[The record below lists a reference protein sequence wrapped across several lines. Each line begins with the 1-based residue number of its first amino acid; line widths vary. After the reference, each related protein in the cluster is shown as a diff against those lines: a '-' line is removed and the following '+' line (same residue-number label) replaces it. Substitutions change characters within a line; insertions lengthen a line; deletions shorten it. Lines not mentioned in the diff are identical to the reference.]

1 MYEPDEA
8 VARLLRFRQALEQ
21 LIEDLLPGPGD
32 SMTSS
37 GPPAAAD
44 VFVHPDVVEIQVEV
58 PGAHAS
64 ALEVKAHGQNL
75 VVEGLRPGDP
85 EPPGSWVVL
94 ERPVGRFRRLI
105 ELPGVVDASRA
116 TATLAD
122 GVLNIRVPRIHDR
135 RGREHLITVV
145 EADR

>member
-37 GPPAAAD
+37 GPPAAVD

-58 PGAHAS
+58 PGADAS

-94 ERPVGRFRRLI
+94 ERPVGRFRRVI

-116 TATLAD
+116 TATLGD

-135 RGREHLITVV
+135 RGREHLIDVV
-145 EADR
+145 EVAP